1 MQSELTKKSGL
12 NKWWLQLIAI
22 VAMLADHAAVLSPV
36 ASVYYIL
43 KLIGRIT
50 IVIMCYF
57 IAEGYHKTSS
67 IPKYIMRMGIFAAI
81 SQIPYYLYIY
91 HGRIPTNINGL
102 LMSLFTYRNV
112 IFTLFI
118 VLVLLAIVNSGYKL
132 FIKLVSCVA
141 ALYLVRSSDWG
152 YYVIL
157 WIIGC
162 GLFYG
167 SKKNRLIWMSA
178 IIALRIVLMTVA
190 PVIGI
195 IETRTLAY
203 ATLYNWLA
211 QFGGFLAIPLLAM
224 YNGEKG
230 RDSKL
235 SLYLFYPI
243 HIIVIVLLW
252 TLIY

>member
-12 NKWWLQLIAI
+12 NKWWLQIIAI

-81 SQIPYYLYIY
+81 SQIPYYLYMY
-91 HGRIPTNINGL
+91 HGRIPTNTNGL

-118 VLVLLAIVNSGYKL
+118 GLVLLAIVKSGYNL

-157 WIIGC
+157 WVIGC

-167 SKKNRLIWMSA
+167 SKKKQLIWMSA
-178 IIALRIVLMTVA
+178 IIALRIAFMAVDTMVLIAFQIVDSA
-190 PVIGI
+190 ACKV
-195 IETRTLAY
+195 LF
-203 ATLYNWLA
+203 LDKNSVS
-211 QFGGFLAIPLLAM
+211 LAIKSAILLIACAA
-224 YNGEKG
+224 NV
-230 RDSKL
+230 
-235 SLYLFYPI
+235 FT
-243 HIIVIVLLW
+243 IVITGSMTAPSFAIESV
-252 TLIY
+252 IF